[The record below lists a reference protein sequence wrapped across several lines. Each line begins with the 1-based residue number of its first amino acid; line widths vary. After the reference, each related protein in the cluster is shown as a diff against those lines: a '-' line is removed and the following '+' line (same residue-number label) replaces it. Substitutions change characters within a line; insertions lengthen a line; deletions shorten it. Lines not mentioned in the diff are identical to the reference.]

1 MGLFDQIVSA
11 IDNPALQANTG
22 QLGNILNTVQ
32 QLSQQQGMNNSSTE
46 AVMSLLGNHVRS
58 ALKSQSAD
66 QAQAIVNQYGG
77 TNANG
82 AAVNALF
89 SGGQQQQIAQEISQR
104 TGLSSSVI
112 QGLFPVLVPIVL
124 NLLHS
129 GSSQANPNQG
139 SNPVLNQFLDSDG
152 DGDVDVADAL
162 RLAGNFLGQR

>member
-22 QLGNILNTVQ
+22 QLGDILNTVQ
-32 QLSQQQGMNNSSTE
+32 QLNQKQGMNDSSTQ

-58 ALKSQSAD
+58 ALKSQPQD
-66 QAQAIVNQYGG
+66 QAQTLVNRYSG
-77 TNANG
+77 TNANNE
-82 AAVNALF
+82 AVNALF
-89 SGGQQQQIAQEISQR
+89 PPAQQQQIAQQISQR
-104 TGLSSSVI
+104 TGLNSNTI
-112 QGLFPVLVPIVL
+112 QGLFPILVPIVL

-129 GSSQANPNQG
+129 GTPQTNSQQG

-162 RLAGNFLGQR
+162 RMAGNFMGQR

>member
-1 MGLFDQIVSA
+1 MGLFDQIASA

-22 QLGNILNTVQ
+22 QLGDILNTVQ
-32 QLSQQQGMNNSSTE
+32 QLSQQQGINNNSTD
-46 AVMSLLGNHVRS
+46 AVMSLLGGHVRS

-66 QAQAIVNQYGG
+66 QAQALVNQYSG
-77 TNANG
+77 TRANG

-89 SGGQQQQIAQEISQR
+89 SQGQQQQIAQEIAQR
-104 TGLSSSVI
+104 TGISSSVI
-112 QGLFPVLVPIVL
+112 QGLFPVLIPIVL

-129 GSSQANPNQG
+129 GSSPSNPQG

>member
-11 IDNPALQANTG
+11 IDNPALQANSG
-22 QLGNILNTVQ
+22 QLGDILNTVQ
-32 QLSQQQGMNNSSTE
+32 QLSQQQGINNSSSN

-58 ALKSQSAD
+58 ALKSQSTG
-66 QAQAIVNQYGG
+66 QAQTLVNQYSG
-77 TNANG
+77 TRANG

-89 SGGQQQQIAQEISQR
+89 SANQQQQISQEIAQR
-104 TGLSSSVI
+104 TGLNSGVI
-112 QGLFPVLVPIVL
+112 QGLLPTLVPLVL

-129 GSSQANPNQG
+129 GSSPTNSQQG
-139 SNPVLNQFLDSDG
+139 SNPVLSQFLDNDG

>member
-32 QLSQQQGMNNSSTE
+32 QLSQQQGMNAGATQD
-46 AVMSLLGNHVRS
+46 VMSLLGGHVQS
-58 ALKSQSAD
+58 ALKSQPTG
-66 QAQAIVNQYGG
+66 QAQALVNQYSG
-77 TNANG
+77 TSADG
-82 AAVNALF
+82 DAVNALF
-89 SGGQQQQIAQEISQR
+89 SSQKQQQIVQEIAQR
-104 TGLSSSVI
+104 TGLNSTVI
-112 QGLFPVLVPIVL
+112 QRLLPILIPVVL

-129 GSSQANPNQG
+129 GTSQKDPSQSG
-139 SNPVLNQFLDSDG
+139 NPVLNQFLDSDG